1 MNLYEKFQEDCNR
14 LNARFEKAIA
24 DDQRYRSMLSDAIH
38 ESVSNTRDTM
48 DWLDAEIAKMEAAK

>member
-1 MNLYEKFQEDCNR
+1 M
-14 LNARFEKAIA
+14 NARFEKAIA